1 MYDSFAINVAAHF
14 LVYGGKYEA
23 QASKMKP
30 SHLLHTLLSGLCFA
44 IHNLILKKIPSKN
57 GTWTAPVLLSL
68 FRISAK
74 KSPGSWAFGPSPGVF
89 LSATE
94 YASAYRIP

>member
-44 IHNLILKKIPSKN
+44 IHNLILKKYRVRM
-57 GTWTAPVLLSL
+57 VLGRLP
-68 FRISAK
+68 F
-74 KSPGSWAFGPSPGVF
+74 
-89 LSATE
+89 
-94 YASAYRIP
+94 Y